1 MPQQDT
7 FANSRIF
14 RNALSFIYCNKI
26 GNFQLFGILILALT
40 LKSKTW
46 GKSSKNFQN
55 SWISENLFFL
65 RKLEICDVSEFLIL
79 AFILKSKT
87 WKTLWKFFEDIQI
100 SKNFFYLTKLEVS
113 DVSEFLILAFT
124 LRSKTPKTKKI
135 TKTAKFQR
143 ICFL

>member
-1 MPQQDT
+1 MPQQDIV
-7 FANSRIF
+7 ANSSIF

-40 LKSKTW
+40 LKSKTRE
-46 GKSSKNFQN
+46 KSSKNFQN
-55 SWISENLFFL
+55 SQIPKNLFFL

-87 WKTLWKFFEDIQI
+87 WKTLGKFFEDLQI
-100 SKNFFYLTKLEVS
+100 SKTCFIWGSWTFQTFLSFWFWHLYWDQKLQK
-113 DVSEFLILAFT
+113 L
-124 LRSKTPKTKKI
+124 KKF
-135 TKTAKFQR
+135 TKTAKFQI

>member
-1 MPQQDT
+1 MPQQDIV
-7 FANSRIF
+7 ANSSIF

-40 LKSKTW
+40 LKSKTR

-55 SWISENLFFL
+55 SQIPKNLFFL

-79 AFILKSKT
+79 ALILKSKT
-87 WKTLWKFFEDIQI
+87 WKTLGKFFEDLQI
-100 SKNFFYLTKLEVS
+100 SKNLFYLRELDIS
-113 DVSEFLILAFT
+113 DVSEFLILAFI

-135 TKTAKFQR
+135 Y
-143 ICFL
+143 